1 MARTL
6 VVLLMIAGGAFAAQP
21 ARSAAADDKRP
32 NVLLI
37 VADDLGY
44 ADLGCF
50 GGDEIK
56 TPHLDQ
62 LATVGVRLTNF
73 YVAWPACTP
82 SRGALLTG
90 RSPQRNGLYDMIRN
104 DRVNEGHRYTEIEY
118 SVSPEMTLGLDLRE
132 ITIAKMLHESGYRTG
147 IVGKW
152 DSGRAKR
159 FLPPSR
165 GFDFFY
171 GFANTGIDYYTHER
185 YGIPSMFRGLERT
198 RDDRGTYTTSLFRR
212 EALRFLGESKVQPFF
227 FYFAPNA
234 PHIGSNFSKDRYQ
247 VPAKEI
253 ERYYP
258 EADANDRRVKYMAMV
273 SVMDRAVGDLLALLK
288 EQGRLDN
295 TLVIF
300 LSDNGG
306 GGVADNGPLRGRKGL
321 VFEGG
326 IRVPCIVSWPGHL
339 PAGKTSEE
347 FLTSLEIF
355 PTILA
360 ATGTAPPKD
369 VILDGFNLLPVL
381 NGEEDSHRHEM
392 FWQRRLKKAAR
403 VGNWK
408 WIKTPEREGLF
419 HLAKDVGEKHDLSQS
434 HPRKLKEMRQAFADW
449 KAEMQAAE
457 PRGPFRNY

>member
-1 MARTL
+1 MVRCL
-6 VVLLMIAGGAFAAQP
+6 VLLALIAAGEVAACAETNSP
-21 ARSAAADDKRP
+21 PP
-32 NVLLI
+32 NVLVI
-37 VADDLGY
+37 ISDDQGY

-50 GGDEIK
+50 GGETIK
-56 TPHLDQ
+56 TPNLDR
-62 LATVGVRLTNF
+62 LAAGGVRLTSF

-82 SRGALLTG
+82 SRAALLTG
-90 RSPQRNGLYDMIRN
+90 RYPQRNGLYDMIRN

-132 ITIAKMLHESGYRTG
+132 ITIAEMLHKAGYRNG
-147 IVGKW
+147 MVGKW

-159 FLPPSR
+159 YLPPSR

-198 RDDRGTYTTSLFRR
+198 EEDRGTYATTVFRR
-212 EALRFLGESKVQPFF
+212 EALRFLRESQDEPFF
-227 FYFAPNA
+227 LYFAPNA
-234 PHIGSNFSKDRYQ
+234 PHGASNFEGDNYQ
-247 VPAKEI
+247 VPAEAI

-258 EADANDRRVKYMAMV
+258 NADPTDRRTKYMAMV
-273 SVMDRAVGDLLALLK
+273 SVMDEAVGALLDLLEK
-288 EQGRLDN
+288 QGRAEN

-306 GGVADNGPLRGRKGL
+306 GGIADNGPLRDGKAS

-326 IRVPCIVSWPGHL
+326 IRVPCIVRWPGHL
-339 PAGKTSEE
+339 PAGKVSDE

-360 ATGTAPPKD
+360 ATNVEPPEG
-369 VILDGFNLLPVL
+369 VVLDGFNMLPVL
-381 NGEEDSHRHEM
+381 QGEKPSPRQEM
-392 FWQRRLKKAAR
+392 FWQRRNLKAAR
-403 VGNWK
+403 VGDMK
-408 WIKTPEREGLF
+408 WVDTPKHSGLF
-419 HLAKDVGEKHDLSQS
+419 DLSKDIGEQHDLSES
-434 HPRKLKEMRQAFADW
+434 RPELLKKIRQEFKNW
-449 KAEMQAAE
+449 KAEMKQAD